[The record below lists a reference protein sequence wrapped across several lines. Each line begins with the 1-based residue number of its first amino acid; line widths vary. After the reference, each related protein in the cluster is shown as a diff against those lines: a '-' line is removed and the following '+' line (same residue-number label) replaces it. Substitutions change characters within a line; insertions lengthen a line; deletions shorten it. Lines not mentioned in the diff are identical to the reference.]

1 MAKFSEGSL
10 PVAEPRQ
17 RSVSPTADIRERPVL
32 AGKVVGDEDH
42 HVNVEF
48 SAREP
53 FLLELFCG
61 TAGVS
66 AQFKKAGGKA
76 MGIDHHLNRSRLKAA
91 AVKLDLTQSWVQNMV
106 VQEIASGRIDGVF
119 LAPPCGTSSRA
130 RCIPIKKKLKKK
142 GAPEPRPLRS
152 SFHPDGLPNLR
163 GVNKARVAAANTLY
177 AFCVEVMEACERHN
191 VLFIVENPS
200 SSLMWE
206 TSFFSAVIHKYFFS
220 VIDACEYGSE
230 HKKSTGFLSNF
241 FPGRLQTKCS
251 GKHIHKPWT
260 VKRSELGKWEFDT
273 AKAAEYTLQLC
284 LAIASSF
291 IDVFRCDPNFVF
303 EDSIEQHA
311 SKVGSQLQP
320 RRTRG
325 PLLVAEFKH
334 KVSVECL
341 AADIPP
347 GEYPK

>member
-10 PVAEPRQ
+10 LVAEPRQ

-32 AGKVVGDEDH
+32 VGKVVGDEDH

-91 AVKLDLTQSWVQNMV
+91 AVKLDLTQRWVQNMV
-106 VQEIASGRIDGVF
+106 LQEIASGRIDGVF

-200 SSLMWE
+200 NSLMWE

-220 VIDACEYGSE
+220 DIDACEYGSE

-284 LAIASSF
+284 LAIALF
-291 IDVFRCDPNFVF
+291 IRRCFPM
-303 EDSIEQHA
+303 
-311 SKVGSQLQP
+311 
-320 RRTRG
+320 
-325 PLLVAEFKH
+325 
-334 KVSVECL
+334 
-341 AADIPP
+341 
-347 GEYPK
+347 